1 MFECVGDVP
10 SVVATTDQSIT
21 VNGVKYVRE
30 LPAKPGKRAV
40 IVADRGWIFA
50 GDVERKNGR
59 IYLTRA
65 VHVFRWESMGFAA
78 MVAQG
83 KGPKVDLRSIADVD
97 LPEQSELFAVPV
109 GDSWGL

>member
-1 MFECVGDVP
+1 MTDCVVATT
-10 SVVATTDQSIT
+10 VVATTDQSIT

-30 LPAKPGKRAV
+30 LPSKPGKRAV

-78 MVAQG
+78 MLAQG

-97 LPEQSELFAVPV
+97 LPEQSELFAIPV